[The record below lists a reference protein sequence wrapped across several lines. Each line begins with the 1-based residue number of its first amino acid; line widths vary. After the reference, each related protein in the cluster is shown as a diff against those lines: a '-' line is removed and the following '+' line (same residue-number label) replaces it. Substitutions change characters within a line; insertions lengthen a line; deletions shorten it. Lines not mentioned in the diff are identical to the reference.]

1 MLGAGRKKFE
11 KIYDGEI
18 LTPSKRLPG
27 EILRKRVYSI
37 GQNGITSAKHSE

>member
-1 MLGAGRKKFE
+1 LGAGRKKFE

-18 LTPSKRLPG
+18 LK
-27 EILRKRVYSI
+27 YSI